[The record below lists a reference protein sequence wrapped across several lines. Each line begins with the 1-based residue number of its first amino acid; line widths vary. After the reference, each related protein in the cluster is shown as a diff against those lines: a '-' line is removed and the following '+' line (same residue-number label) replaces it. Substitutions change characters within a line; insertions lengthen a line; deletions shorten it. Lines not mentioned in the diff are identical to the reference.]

1 VDEHARKLS
10 SQARN
15 AIVEYLSIVKVCLF
29 YYYLF
34 QAAKIINKFIKGG
47 DSVAKKVNLS
57 YIMHPSLRF
66 YFYK

>member
-34 QAAKIINKFIKGG
+34 QATKIINKFIKGG